1 MLVTSIEVPE
11 GGTVGNRTTT
21 TRLLALLT
29 LALLPLDVL
38 AAGLGRLAVLSGLGQ
53 PLRAEIEVV
62 SLQRGE
68 AESLSA
74 RIATPDAF
82 REAGV
87 EYGAAVPRV
96 RTVLER
102 RPNDRYVIVLSTPQP
117 VEEPFLDLLVEL
129 NWASGRLVRQYTFLL
144 DPVDYRGPQPIA
156 AAPSRPATTQVRPV
170 EGPRAPE
177 VSAAAPAAPAVAPP
191 AASAEPAPSAPVAPP
206 PAETP
211 AAQTPATPAPAP
223 APAAPEAAGQA
234 PADAPKLAS
243 EPVATY
249 EVQD

>member
-1 MLVTSIEVPE
+1 M
-11 GGTVGNRTTT
+11 GNRTTKT
-21 TRLLALLT
+21 SLLALLA
-29 LALLPLDVL
+29 LALLPLEVL

-87 EYGAAVPRV
+87 EYGVAVPRV

-144 DPVDYRGPQPIA
+144 DPADYRGPQPIA
-156 AAPSRPATTQVRPV
+156 AAPSRPAMTEVRPV
-170 EGPRAPE
+170 EAPRPPE
-177 VSAAAPAAPAVAPP
+177 VSAAAPAAAAPP
-191 AASAEPAPSAPVAPP
+191 AASAAPAASAPAAPP
-206 PAETP
+206 PADTP
-211 AAQTPATPAPAP
+211 AAQTPA
-223 APAAPEAAGQA
+223 AGRRRTDRA
-234 PADAPKLAS
+234 RA
-243 EPVATY
+243 
-249 EVQD
+249 